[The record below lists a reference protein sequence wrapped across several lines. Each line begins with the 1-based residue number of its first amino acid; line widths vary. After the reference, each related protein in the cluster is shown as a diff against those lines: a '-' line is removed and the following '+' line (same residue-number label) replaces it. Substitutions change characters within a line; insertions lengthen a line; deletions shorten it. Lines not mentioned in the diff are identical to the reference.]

1 MLSNLNNFNLLAIKL
16 HWEYQNSTR
25 RAESPKL
32 AAWQQ
37 EFLTLMNLISP
48 TCNYVVGQTK
58 LHLAGVEMAMGE
70 NYNEPID
77 SDMPQSPVWRKFL
90 NSRPGFIREAINHH
104 SVSLTKSSMLVSSSL
119 HHRLMKHP
127 GPSFRTLGEFGFEE
141 IALDAV
147 LNQHVNVILDLI
159 AHVAQDANSG
169 LPKEWRRASLNV

>member
-1 MLSNLNNFNLLAIKL
+1 MYVGL

-37 EFLTLMNLISP
+37 ECLTLMNLISP
-48 TCNYVVGQTK
+48 TCNYVVRQTK
-58 LHLAGVEMAMGE
+58 LRLVGVEMAMKP
-70 NYNEPID
+70 NYNELID
-77 SDMPQSPVWRKFL
+77 SDMPQSPDASYSLYIVWRKFL

-104 SVSLTKSSMLVSSSL
+104 SVDETPWSL
-119 HHRLMKHP
+119 
-127 GPSFRTLGEFGFEE
+127 FRTLGEFKFVE

-147 LNQHVNVILDLI
+147 LNQHVNAMLDLI

-169 LPKEWRRASLNV
+169 LPKEWRRALLNV